1 MLSYNISTL
10 QNKLDSIWVDRWMIM
25 NDSDAAEPKKIKNNN
40 KKNKGTQNS

>member
-25 NDSDAAEPKKIKNNN
+25 NDNDAAEPKKIRNNN
-40 KKNKGTQNS
+40 KKNKGT